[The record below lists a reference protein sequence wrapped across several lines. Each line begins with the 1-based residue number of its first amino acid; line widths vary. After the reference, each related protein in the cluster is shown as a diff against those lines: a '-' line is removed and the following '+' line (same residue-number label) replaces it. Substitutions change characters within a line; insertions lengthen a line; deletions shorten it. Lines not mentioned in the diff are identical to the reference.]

1 MIKLGSIAPCNK
13 RKLFRFRELQK
24 VMTLSFNVTKI
35 EKAAKTT
42 DIQTQ
47 GSHRNVLV
55 KESKPN

>member
-1 MIKLGSIAPCNK
+1 MIKLGSIEPCNK

-42 DIQTQ
+42 DI
-47 GSHRNVLV
+47 
-55 KESKPN
+55 